1 MTILNHYLPFPAMIS
16 LLVKLLDYNN
26 MSYAIILLTVLLTA
40 SKVMLMDASV
50 VCSATVV
57 VDVKEA
63 SSWYSISDSKNFGML
78 NRREKIKTGIRYF
91 AIRFRIAFAF
101 FKF

>member
-16 LLVKLLDYNN
+16 LLVKSLDYD

-50 VCSATVV
+50 VCSAIVV

-78 NRREKIKTGIRYF
+78 KRREKIKTGIRYF
-91 AIRFRIAFAF
+91 ATRFRIAFAF